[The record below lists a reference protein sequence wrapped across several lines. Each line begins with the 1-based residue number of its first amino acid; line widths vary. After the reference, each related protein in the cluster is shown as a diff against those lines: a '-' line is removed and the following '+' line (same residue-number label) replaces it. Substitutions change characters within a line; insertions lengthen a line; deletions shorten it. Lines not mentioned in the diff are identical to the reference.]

1 MYRRAPLPLAVS
13 LLLAACSGGGG
24 GGGGGGGVSV
34 PLNGT
39 TTPFTSFSAITANS
53 LVEFASP
60 EVDDGGGGLE
70 PMAINYN
77 ATYDPTLET
86 IDTAGTTTT
95 DPVSTLVYINGA
107 GEAAQARLTVG
118 LPVDDDLVTDFTTA
132 PVLGGDTDDFLVFS
146 NDVGGGV
153 IGDVL
158 AFHAPD
164 DATRALEYT
173 SFGMWALGLDGVE
186 ANVGSA
192 IWGSSTPEADM
203 PIVGVATYEGSLLGT
218 WIDLAGNMSQY
229 EADSQLAASFGAGT
243 VALSS
248 TNTRNLETG
257 VPLGGLDIFNN
268 GNATITGNAFTGGS
282 FGVVADGLSFGEFNG
297 SFNGPNAEEAG
308 ATFAVD
314 FSNGSYFGSVGGQA
328 VP

>member
-34 PLNGT
+34 PLNGPS
-39 TTPFTSFSAITANS
+39 TPFTSFSAITANS

-60 EVDDGGGGLE
+60 EVDDGGGGFE

-86 IDTAGTTTT
+86 IGTAGTTTT
-95 DPVSTLVYINGA
+95 DPASTLLYVNGA
-107 GEAAQARLTVG
+107 GEAAEARLTVG

-132 PVLGGDTDDFLVFS
+132 PELGGDTDDFLVFS
-146 NDVGGGV
+146 NDVGGETA
-153 IGDVL
+153 DQL
-158 AFHAPD
+158 WFHAPD
-164 DATRALEYT
+164 DDTRALEYT
-173 SFGMWALGLDGVE
+173 SFGMWALGLDSIE

-192 IWGSSTPEADM
+192 IWGASTAELDM
-203 PIVGVATYEGSLLGT
+203 PIVGTATYEGQLLGT
-218 WIDLAGNMSQY
+218 WIDNAGTMGQY
-229 EADSQLAASFGAGT
+229 EADSELAADFVAGS

-257 VPLGGLDIFNN
+257 AAQGGLDIFNN
-268 GNATITGNAFTGGS
+268 GNAIIDGNSFTGGS
-282 FGVVADGLSFGEFNG
+282 FGIVADGLSFGEFNG
-297 SFNGPNAEEAG
+297 SFYGPNAEEAG

-314 FSNGSYFGSVGGQA
+314 FVNGRYFGSLGGQA
-328 VP
+328 AP